1 MAKIIN
7 TERRDPKIVSGK
19 QRPSRERAGV
29 ERTPTPPVETTVV
42 QPLTIQSLAEKHD
55 RIVGELI
62 RQREVNETLMA
73 RIAQMD
79 REISTITG
87 EHVRMVT
94 QNDAEHKFIVS
105 KLQECMN
112 AVPDIVNEQI
122 GAIFTAIQQQDET
135 SDNVPEERGEEEE
148 EEEKEEP
155 SENIDSFEEIS
166 ESETESV

>member
-7 TERRDPKIVSGK
+7 TERRDPKVVSGK
-19 QRPSRERAGV
+19 QRPSRERTGV

-42 QPLTIQSLAEKHD
+42 QPLTIQSLAERHD

-112 AVPDIVNEQI
+112 VVPDIVNEQV

-135 SDNVPEERGEEEE
+135 SDNVPEEREEE
-148 EEEKEEP
+148 EEP

>member
-7 TERRDPKIVSGK
+7 TERRDPKVVSGK
-19 QRPSRERAGV
+19 QRPSRERTGV

-42 QPLTIQSLAEKHD
+42 QPLTIQSLAERHD

-112 AVPDIVNEQI
+112 VVPDIVNEQV

-148 EEEKEEP
+148 P

>member
-7 TERRDPKIVSGK
+7 TERRDPKVVSGK
-19 QRPSRERAGV
+19 QRPSRERTGV

-42 QPLTIQSLAEKHD
+42 QPLTIQSLAERHD
-55 RIVGELI
+55 RIVSELI

-112 AVPDIVNEQI
+112 VVPDIVNEQI

-135 SDNVPEERGEEEE
+135 SDNVPEEREEEE
-148 EEEKEEP
+148 KEKEEP

>member
-7 TERRDPKIVSGK
+7 TERRDPKVVSGK

-42 QPLTIQSLAEKHD
+42 QPLTIESLAERHD
-55 RIVGELI
+55 RIVSELI

-112 AVPDIVNEQI
+112 VVPDIVNEQI
-122 GAIFTAIQQQDET
+122 GAIFTTIQQDET
-135 SDNVPEERGEEEE
+135 SDNVPEEGEGEEK
-148 EEEKEEP
+148 EKEEP

>member
-7 TERRDPKIVSGK
+7 TERRDPKVISGK
-19 QRPSRERAGV
+19 QRPSRERTGV

-42 QPLTIQSLAEKHD
+42 QPLTIQSLAERHD

-79 REISTITG
+79 REISTITD

-105 KLQECMN
+105 KLQEC
-112 AVPDIVNEQI
+112 
-122 GAIFTAIQQQDET
+122 
-135 SDNVPEERGEEEE
+135 
-148 EEEKEEP
+148 
-155 SENIDSFEEIS
+155 
-166 ESETESV
+166 

>member
-1 MAKIIN
+1 
-7 TERRDPKIVSGK
+7 
-19 QRPSRERAGV
+19 
-29 ERTPTPPVETTVV
+29 
-42 QPLTIQSLAEKHD
+42 
-55 RIVGELI
+55 
-62 RQREVNETLMA
+62 MA

-112 AVPDIVNEQI
+112 VVPDIVNEQV

-135 SDNVPEERGEEEE
+135 SDNVPEEREEEE
-148 EEEKEEP
+148 EEP
-155 SENIDSFEEIS
+155 SEDIDSFEEIS

>member
-7 TERRDPKIVSGK
+7 TERRDPKVVSGK

-42 QPLTIQSLAEKHD
+42 QPLTIQSLAERHD

-112 AVPDIVNEQI
+112 VVPDIVNEQI
-122 GAIFTAIQQQDET
+122 GAIFTAIQQDET
-135 SDNVPEERGEEEE
+135 SDNIPEEREEEE
-148 EEEKEEP
+148 EEKEKEEP

>member
-7 TERRDPKIVSGK
+7 TERRDPKVVSGK

-42 QPLTIQSLAEKHD
+42 QPLTIQSLAERHD
-55 RIVGELI
+55 RIVSELI

-112 AVPDIVNEQI
+112 VVPDIVNEQI
-122 GAIFTAIQQQDET
+122 GAIFTAIQQDET
-135 SDNVPEERGEEEE
+135 SDNVLEEGEEEK
-148 EEEKEEP
+148 EKEEP